1 MDIFSFLLLLRLSFL
16 FSPHCLLLRMRLLI
30 TSIIS
35 PAVDF
40 AAAKF
45 PSKAGYRIEGVGVGV
60 GDYHG
65 RESEFEQ
72 RTQLERVL
80 AAIEVVNLVMD

>member
-1 MDIFSFLLLLRLSFL
+1 MDIFSFLLRLSFL
-16 FSPHCLLLRMRLLI
+16 FSPHFLLLRLRLLT

-35 PAVDF
+35 PAVDSA

-45 PSKAGYRIEGVGVGV
+45 PSKAGYRIEGVGV